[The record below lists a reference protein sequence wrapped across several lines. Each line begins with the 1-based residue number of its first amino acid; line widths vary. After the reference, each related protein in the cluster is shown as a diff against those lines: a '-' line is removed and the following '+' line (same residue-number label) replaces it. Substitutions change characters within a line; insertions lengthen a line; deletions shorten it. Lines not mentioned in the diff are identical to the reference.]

1 MWQKEFC
8 KCAQVKD
15 VIWGD
20 YSGLYNG
27 PNVIT
32 NPYEREAGGSESEK
46 REVTMEMEVRKREI

>member
-1 MWQKEFC
+1 M
-8 KCAQVKD
+8 
-15 VIWGD
+15 IWGD